1 MANVSRSR
9 TMKILDLVW
18 LHLISRHQTRTYF
31 QLFRAKL
38 LTSVLSATG
47 LVLHVPLG
55 LSSRQD
61 VRAKWER
68 RKSYS
73 DLWYFRN
80 SSIALDSFGCKACWV
95 WGRRWAT
102 GSTKRTFNTIWRWY
116 KRKLLSVCMVM
127 LVQSQKVK
135 FSSFAEEEEKSSS
148 STKVLRKKVLFALAR
163 EIILFH
169 PEICNTAGV
178 VQWKLF

>member
-38 LTSVLSATG
+38 LTSVRSATG

-73 DLWYFRN
+73 DLWYFQN

-102 GSTKRTFNTIWRWY
+102 GSTKRTF
-116 KRKLLSVCMVM
+116 
-127 LVQSQKVK
+127 
-135 FSSFAEEEEKSSS
+135 
-148 STKVLRKKVLFALAR
+148 STKPKSEVFLLRRRRR
-163 EIILFH
+163 E
-169 PEICNTAGV
+169 V
-178 VQWKLF
+178 VVVDESVAKESPFRLGEGNNFISSRDM